1 MLQEV
6 TNMFE
11 KNDEFGF
18 AEKPPL
24 ALYSLI
30 KKGISDDDYIS
41 LMLRFATQCCAK
53 FTIDESPDSY
63 HFHLYLKGS
72 FLLGD
77 YAYNW
82 VQLIQESD
90 AHELSV
96 FCSSPQII
104 KATFIR
110 SKYEKSE

>member
-1 MLQEV
+1 
-6 TNMFE
+6 MFE
-11 KNDEFGF
+11 KNNEVDF

-30 KKGISDDDYIS
+30 KKGMSDDEYVS
-41 LMLRFATQCCAK
+41 LILRFAAQCCAK
-53 FTIDESPDSY
+53 YTVNESSNSY
-63 HFHLYLKGS
+63 CFHLYLKEC

-77 YAYNW
+77 YAYSW

-96 FCSSPQII
+96 FCGSPQII

-110 SKYEKSE
+110 SKYEKSDS